1 MTTSLR
7 AIPRPGGRSARV
19 QAAVHAATIELL
31 ALHGRAAL
39 TVPLI
44 AARAGVTPSTIYR
57 RWGELAD
64 LLADVAMERLRPDGD
79 PADTGSVAGDLQAWV
94 EQYRDEMSSDVGLGM
109 MLDVLSA
116 KGGSLAEGRPPVPCQ
131 CAAFTASQV
140 GTIVAR
146 GVARGEPVPEVDA
159 VMDSVVAPIVY
170 HALFGPPPM
179 TAGRAKALV
188 AACLKT
194 ARKAKA
200 IHPDEPA
207 G

>member
-1 MTTSLR
+1 MTTINR

-19 QAAVHAATIELL
+19 QAAVHQATVELL

-64 LLADVAMERLRPDGD
+64 LLADVAVERMRPDGD

-116 KGGSLAEGRPPVPCQ
+116 KGGSLAEGKPPVPSQ
-131 CAAFTASQV
+131 CAAFTASQ
-140 GTIVAR
+140 IEIIIAR
-146 GVARGEPVPEVDA
+146 GMKRGEAVPAVDA
-159 VMDSVVAPIVY
+159 VMDTVASPIVY
-170 HALFGPPPM
+170 RALFSTSPM
-179 TAGRAKALV
+179 TAEHAQALLD
-188 AACLKT
+188 ACMKT
-194 ARKAKA
+194 ARKQRVAV
-200 IHPDEPA
+200 
-207 G
+207 

>member
-1 MTTSLR
+1 MTTINR

-19 QAAVHAATIELL
+19 QAAVHEATTELL

-57 RWGELAD
+57 RWGDLAD
-64 LLADVAMERLRPDGD
+64 LLADVAVERMRPDGD

-116 KGGSLAEGRPPVPCQ
+116 KGGSLAEGKIPVPCQ
-131 CAAFTASQV
+131 CSAFTASQIA
-140 GTIVAR
+140 TIVAR
-146 GVARGEPVPEVDA
+146 GIERGEAVPEVDA
-159 VMDSVVAPIVY
+159 VMDTVVSPIIYRSLFAAEPIAPA
-170 HALFGPPPM
+170 HALG
-179 TAGRAKALV
+179 LV
-188 AACLKT
+188 AACMKT
-194 ARKAKA
+194 ARKAKSSA
-200 IHPDEPA
+200 A
-207 G
+207 A

>member
-1 MTTSLR
+1 MTTINRS
-7 AIPRPGGRSARV
+7 IPRPGGRSARV
-19 QAAVHAATIELL
+19 QAAVHLATTELL

-64 LLADVAMERLRPDGD
+64 LLADVAVERMRPDGD
-79 PADTGSVAGDLQAWV
+79 PADTGSVAGDLQAWI

-116 KGGSLAEGRPPVPCQ
+116 RNGIATEGRLPVPCQ
-131 CAAFTASQV
+131 CAAFTAAQIL
-140 GTIVAR
+140 TIVER
-146 GVARGEPVPEVDA
+146 GVERGEAVPEVDA
-159 VMDSVVAPIVY
+159 VMDTVVAPIIY
-170 HALFGPPPM
+170 RSLFGAEPITP
-179 TAGRAKALV
+179 AHAQALV

-194 ARKAKA
+194 ARKVKVAA
-200 IHPDEPA
+200 
-207 G
+207 

>member
-1 MTTSLR
+1 MTTHQ

-19 QAAVHAATIELL
+19 QAAVHQATIELM
-31 ALHGRAAL
+31 AAHGRAAL

-64 LLADVAMERLRPDGD
+64 LLADVAVERMRPDAD

-94 EQYRDEMSSDVGLGM
+94 EQYRDEMSSELGLGLL
-109 MLDVLSA
+109 LDVLAA
-116 KGGSLAEGRPPVPCQ
+116 KGGAVQEGKLPVPCQ
-131 CAAFTASQV
+131 CAAFTAAQI

-146 GVARGEPVPEVDA
+146 GVERGQAVPEVDA
-159 VMDSVVAPIVY
+159 VMDTVVSSIVY
-170 HALFGPPPM
+170 RALFGPPPM
-179 TAGRAKALV
+179 TPDQARALV
-188 AACLKT
+188 TACMKT

-200 IHPDEPA
+200 A
-207 G
+207 TTA

>member
-1 MTTSLR
+1 MTPINR

-19 QAAVHAATIELL
+19 QAAVHRATLELL

-64 LLADVAMERLRPDGD
+64 LLADVAVERMRPDGD
-79 PADTGSVAGDLQAWV
+79 PADTGSVAGDLRAWV

-116 KGGSLAEGRPPVPCQ
+116 KGGFLAAGKIPVPCQ
-131 CAAFTASQV
+131 CAAITAAQV
-140 GTIVAR
+140 EAIVAR
-146 GVARGEPVPEVDA
+146 GVERGEAVPEVDA
-159 VMDSVVAPIVY
+159 VMDAVVAPIVY
-170 HALFGPPPM
+170 RALFGTSPM
-179 TAGRAKALV
+179 DPAHARALV
-188 AACLKT
+188 DACMKSARRQRAT
-194 ARKAKA
+194 APAKKL
-200 IHPDEPA
+200 
-207 G
+207 